1 MHTVRSILSVGA
13 LPSGF
18 SLAPSHNLRSL
29 PAVCTAGC
37 WAGIPMAMVFNDDAL
52 KVATLLTS
60 YGQIVGSD
68 RRHHGRAL
76 VYMRSGRECS
86 HPAGA
91 RPTSMEHHQRRRLQ

>member
-18 SLAPSHNLRSL
+18 SLAPSHNLCSL

-52 KVATLLTS
+52 KVATLLRVRLLAPIAGIT
-60 YGQIVGSD
+60 G
-68 RRHHGRAL
+68 AL
-76 VYMRSGRECS
+76 Y
-86 HPAGA
+86 
-91 RPTSMEHHQRRRLQ
+91 L